1 MIMEL
6 LTTTT
11 DMLSTGEF
19 FMAALS
25 IIAINLILAGD
36 NAIVIGMTVRYL
48 PPKQRL
54 QGIIW
59 GTVGAVVLRIAL
71 TMFTI
76 QLLEIKYLK
85 LIGGLLIFWI
95 AVKLLNEQQNDDDN
109 TDKKASISIIKAAWL
124 IVLADLSMSVD
135 NVLAV
140 AGAAGG
146 HFGLVIF
153 GLALSIP
160 IIVCAGNLLS
170 KLMMRYQLLVYLGGT
185 ILGKVAGD
193 MIITDPAILAVLPVN
208 NWSQFAIPLLAATS
222 VIFFAKVLPKLG
234 PRLLS
239 VNQSE

>member
-1 MIMEL
+1 MNIEL
-6 LTTTT
+6 LNSSGTF
-11 DMLSTGEF
+11 SGGEL

-71 TMFTI
+71 TIFTI
-76 QLLEIKYLK
+76 QLLEIKYIK
-85 LIGGLLIFWI
+85 FFGGLLIFWI
-95 AVKLLNEQQNDDDN
+95 AVKLLSEQQQDDGNEDN
-109 TDKKASISIIKAAWL
+109 ERSISIAQAAWL

-153 GLALSIP
+153 GLGLSIP
-160 IIVCAGNLLS
+160 IIVCAGNILS
-170 KLMMRYQLLVYLGGT
+170 KLMLKYQLLVYLGGA

-193 MIITDPAILAVLPVN
+193 MIITEPAIVDVLPAN
-208 NWSQFAIPLLAATS
+208 NWIQFAMPLLAAAS
-222 VIFFAKVLPKLG
+222 VILLAKLRPILI
-234 PRLLS
+234 P
-239 VNQSE
+239 VNQGK

>member
-109 TDKKASISIIKAAWL
+109 TDKKASISIIRAAWL